1 MDVLQ
6 PNFFS
11 TGNPQINVGF
21 QLIVSGTHVATYM
34 FKCFDVD
41 AFQPQHRSANS
52 SPASQVTAHSSPPR
66 WRRSRSAQPFK

>member
-1 MDVLQ
+1 MDGLQ

-41 AFQPQHRSANS
+41 AFQPQVRH
-52 SPASQVTAHSSPPR
+52 
-66 WRRSRSAQPFK
+66 